1 MTRAMASVP
10 PVRLPMENP
19 PEGYWEERDLGVCE
33 RERERERVSD
43 AEMEE
48 ERGRQGGRG
57 IDRERDRWD
66 NTYDNDM
73 KKRDGVRDR

>member
-33 RERERERVSD
+33 REREREKERERERVTQRWKKREGD
-43 AEMEE
+43 KEE
-48 ERGRQGGRG
+48 EG
-57 IDRERDRWD
+57 
-66 NTYDNDM
+66 
-73 KKRDGVRDR
+73 